1 MTEVNPVDQT
11 TTETTTTSAPAADA
25 NAKTFT
31 QADVD
36 RIIAER
42 LKRAEEAATKK
53 ALEKL
58 GVENLDSAAEVLK
71 KAKEREEADMSE
83 LDKLRKLNEDLA
95 NKNKAHTEQIL
106 FMQRQRLYDAR
117 DTAIKGA
124 LTTARATHTDRVFT
138 LLTAERKAELEAVMS
153 ETGELDQ
160 KAIEKLVK
168 EAAKEYPEFFRSA
181 SPGSPS
187 NAGGTPPS
195 ADAERIKNAL
205 AQRKRITL

>member
-1 MTEVNPVDQT
+1 MTEVNPETT
-11 TTETTTTSAPAADA
+11 TTETTTTSATVNAD
-25 NAKTFT
+25 AKTFT

-53 ALEKL
+53 ALDKL

-83 LDKLRKLNEDLA
+83 LDKMRKQIEDLTH
-95 NKNKAHTEQIL
+95 KNKTHVEQIL
-106 FMQRQRLYDAR
+106 SMQRQRLYDAR
-117 DTAIKGA
+117 DTAIKAA
-124 LTTARATHTDRVFT
+124 LTTARATNTDRVFT
-138 LLTAERKAELEAVMS
+138 LLAAERRAELEAVMS
-153 ETGELDQ
+153 ETGEIDK
-160 KAIEKLVK
+160 KAVEKLT
-168 EAAKEYPEFFRSA
+168 ATAQKEYAEYFRSA

-195 ADAERIKNAL
+195 ADAERIKAAL

>member
-11 TTETTTTSAPAADA
+11 TTETTTTSAPAD
-25 NAKTFT
+25 AKTFT

-83 LDKLRKLNEDLA
+83 LDKLRKQIEDLSH
-95 NKNKAHTEQIL
+95 KNKTHVEQIL
-106 FMQRQRLYDAR
+106 SMQRQRLYDAR
-117 DTAIKGA
+117 DTAIKSA
-124 LTTARATHTDRVFT
+124 LTTARATNPDRVFT
-138 LLTAERKAELEAVMS
+138 LLNAERKAELEAVMS
-153 ETGELDQ
+153 ESGELDP
-160 KAIEKLVK
+160 KAIDKLVK
-168 EAAKEYPEFFRSA
+168 EAVKEYAEFFRSQ

-195 ADAERIKNAL
+195 ADKERVQAAL

>member
-1 MTEVNPVDQT
+1 MTDVNPVDQT
-11 TTETTTTSAPAADA
+11 TTETTTTSAPAD
-25 NAKTFT
+25 AKTFT

-42 LKRAEEAATKK
+42 LKRAEEAATKR

-58 GVENLDSAAEVLK
+58 GVENLDSAAEVLR

-83 LDKLRKLNEDLA
+83 LDKLRKQNEDLA

-117 DTAIKGA
+117 DTAIKTA
-124 LTTARATHTDRVFT
+124 LTNARATNPDRVFT
-138 LLTAERKAELEAVMS
+138 LLNAERKAELEAVMS
-153 ETGELDQ
+153 EGGELDP

-168 EAAKEYPEFFRSA
+168 EATKEYAEFFRSG

-187 NAGGTPPS
+187 NAGGTAPS
-195 ADAERIKNAL
+195 ADAERIKKAL
-205 AQRKRITL
+205 EARKPIRL